1 MIAKNFCDFFCKVVN
16 NFGPRNAIFWRNTNN
31 SSGDKSKYSSIT
43 GNKLKELV
51 YHTAKA
57 IENLNLNPGDKA
69 AIISET
75 RFEWAVTDFACIAN
89 RLITVPIYPTMTSSQ
104 MKFIIE
110 HSEAKVCFV
119 STKLIA
125 DKIKAVYDELPGL
138 NKIITFN
145 KTENEP
151 DSIINFEDLIYSSV
165 VHSKESYS
173 EAEADKYFSGCADK
187 SVANDILTI
196 IYTSGTT
203 GNPKGVSLTHKNI
216 LVNVEQCQ
224 KAFPMIGGNDR
235 FLSFLPLA
243 HCYERTTGYY
253 FPLSVGAELY
263 YAQSIDTL
271 QAQFPEIKPTLVTAV
286 PLLFTRIYTRLIKN
300 VEAMS
305 SQKQLLVK
313 SAFNIAKKYK
323 ENKNGLL
330 WRTADKFVLKTIR
343 EKTGGAIKFFISGGS
358 ALNKDIGA
366 FFYSLGINVYE
377 GYGMT
382 EASPVIAV
390 NRVGKNKFGTVGLP
404 LDGIEVKIAGDGE
417 ILVKGENVMNGYN
430 KNEKD
435 TNETIIDGWLHTGD
449 IGELDSDGYLKI
461 TDRKK
466 SLIKTEGGKYI
477 SLTHIEEALE
487 NSRYIEQVISFAGDD
502 KPFVSALIVPDME
515 ELHAYAKQHNI
526 SYNNDKELT
535 AHEQILKLFEKEI
548 NDCQRHHAKYERV
561 RKFTLMDTPFTIEKG
576 EMTPSLKLRRK
587 IIEEKY
593 RDLIYKMYKAVSRE
607 SRIKS

>member
-1 MIAKNFCDFFCKVVN
+1 MIAKNFCDFFCKIVN
-16 NFGPRNAIFWRNTNN
+16 NYSSRNAVFWRESVNSSKNN
-31 SSGDKSKYSSIT
+31 SKYESIS

-57 IENLNLNPGDKA
+57 IAEFNLKPGDKA

-75 RFEWAVTDFACIAN
+75 RFEWVVTDFACIAN
-89 RLITVPIYPTMTSSQ
+89 KLVTVPIYPTMTSSQ

-110 HSEAKVCFV
+110 HSGAKVCFV

-138 NKIITFN
+138 KKIVTFN
-145 KTENEP
+145 KTGNEP
-151 DSIINFEDLIYSSV
+151 GYIINFEDLIYQSV

-173 EAEADKYFSGCADK
+173 EAEADKHFTGCAD
-187 SVANDILTI
+187 STDENDILTI

-216 LVNVEQCQ
+216 LTNVEQCQ

-271 QAQFPEIKPTLVTAV
+271 QVQFTEVKPTLVTAV
-286 PLLFTRIYTRLIKN
+286 PLLFTRIYTRIIKN
-300 VEAMS
+300 IETMPS
-305 SQKQLLVK
+305 GKQVMVK
-313 SAFNIAKKYK
+313 SALNIGKKYK
-323 ENKNGLL
+323 DNKNGLL
-330 WRTADKFVLKTIR
+330 WRLADKFVLKTIR
-343 EKTGGAIKFFISGGS
+343 EKTGGELKFFISGGS
-358 ALNKDIGA
+358 ALNKEIGV
-366 FFYSLGINVYE
+366 FFHSIGVNVYE

-417 ILVKGENVMNGYN
+417 ILVKGGNVMPGYY

-449 IGELDSDGYLKI
+449 IGEFDSEGYLRI

-477 SLTHIEEALE
+477 SLTHIEETLE
-487 NSRYIEQVISFAGDD
+487 SSKFIEQVITFAGDD
-502 KPFVSALIVPDME
+502 KPFVSALIVPDFE
-515 ELHAYAKQHNI
+515 ELQVYAKHNNI
-526 SYNNDKELT
+526 VSLNNKELV
-535 AHEQILKLFEKEI
+535 ENDLIIKLFEKEI
-548 NDCQRHHAKYERV
+548 NDCQKDHAKYERV
-561 RKFTLMDTPFTIEKG
+561 RKFKLMELPFTIEKG

-587 IIEEKY
+587 NIEEKY
-593 RDLIYKMYKAVSRE
+593 RDLIYKMYKVGSRE
-607 SRIKS
+607 SRV

>member
-1 MIAKNFCDFFCKVVN
+1 MIAKNFCDFFCKTVSN
-16 NFGPRNAIFWRNTNN
+16 YGSRNAVFWRGSNN
-31 SSGDKSKYSSIT
+31 SSGDNSKYNSIT

-57 IENLNLNPGDKA
+57 IENLNLKPGDKA

-75 RFEWAVTDFACIAN
+75 RFEWVVTDFACIAN
-89 RLITVPIYPTMTSSQ
+89 RLVTVPIYPTMTSSQ

-125 DKIKAVYDELPGL
+125 DKIKAVYNELPGL
-138 NKIITFN
+138 NKIVSFN

-151 DSIINFEDLIYSSV
+151 EYILNFEDLIYQSV

-173 EAEADKYFSGCADK
+173 ETEADRYFNGCADI
-187 SVANDILTI
+187 SGENDILTI

-203 GNPKGVSLTHKNI
+203 GNPKGVSLSHKNI

-224 KAFPMIGGNDR
+224 KAFSVIGSNDR

-271 QAQFPEIKPTLVTAV
+271 PAQFIEVKPTLVTAV
-286 PLLFTRIYTRLIKN
+286 PLLFTRIYTKLIKN
-300 VEAMS
+300 IEAMPS
-305 SQKQLLVK
+305 GKHILVK
-313 SAFNIAKKYK
+313 SALNIARKYK
-323 ENKNGLL
+323 DNKKSFL

-343 EKTGGAIKFFISGGS
+343 EKTGGALKFFISGGS
-358 ALNKDIGA
+358 ALNKEIGI
-366 FFYSLGINVYE
+366 FFYSMGINVYE

-382 EASPVIAV
+382 EASPVIAA
-390 NRVGKNKFGTVGLP
+390 NRVGKIKYGTVGLP
-404 LDGIEVKIAGDGE
+404 LDGVEIKIADDGE
-417 ILVKGENVMNGYN
+417 ILVKGENVMLGYY

-435 TNETIIDGWLHTGD
+435 TNETIINGWLHTGD

-477 SLTHIEEALE
+477 SLTHVEETLE
-487 NSRYIEQVISFAGDD
+487 NSRYIGQVITFAGDD
-502 KPFVSALIVPDME
+502 KPFVSALIVPDFE
-515 ELHAYAKQHNI
+515 ELHAYAKHHHINFQ
-526 SYNNDKELT
+526 NNKELI
-535 AHEQILKLFEKEI
+535 ENDLIIKLFEKEI
-548 NDCQRHHAKYERV
+548 NDCQKNHAKYERV
-561 RKFTLMDTPFTIEKG
+561 RKFKLKEHPFTIDKG

-593 RDLIYKMYKAVSRE
+593 SELIYKMYERVVSR
-607 SRIKS
+607 KS